1 MAATQ
6 NGNNNINTGKID
18 VDIWDFITKLKNSF
32 RFILFFALG
41 FAVLGGIIAFGR
53 EKTYRAEL
61 VLSPELGASEEGSLS
76 SIADMVGLSFDFGSS
91 SEAVNIMIYPNIVA
105 SKSFLMRLID
115 IPVRTLERTDT
126 VSLRTFYKNK
136 EGGWLDRLQQGIGRV
151 LASLKKKKNI
161 EGLGNKEFDTESF
174 ILISDKEDAFIGMLK
189 NSISVDVDDKT
200 GLIIVSSTTPD
211 PYVSAILTDTVGK
224 RLQSYITRYRTTKA
238 KLDYDYFDKMS
249 DEAETKYK
257 NSLNAY
263 ADNVDSNMQAILQ
276 RVKGKQEKLES
287 DVALAAQV
295 YIQLKQKKELA
306 KAKIQEVKP
315 AFVVI
320 DPVSVPLKATGIGR
334 LFTILLSFIM
344 GGILA
349 SMWIL
354 VGREIWERLKRGNV

>member
-1 MAATQ
+1 M
-6 NGNNNINTGKID
+6 
-18 VDIWDFITKLKNSF
+18 LF
-32 RFILFFALG
+32 RS
-41 FAVLGGIIAFGR
+41 
-53 EKTYRAEL
+53 
-61 VLSPELGASEEGSLS
+61 LSPELGASEEGSLS

-105 SKSFLMRLID
+105 SKSFLMKLID
-115 IPVRTLERTDT
+115 IPVRTLEKTDT

-136 EGGWLDRLQQGIGRV
+136 ERGWLDRLQQGIGRV

-161 EGLGNKEFDTESF
+161 EGLGNKEFETESF
-174 ILISDKEDAFIGMLK
+174 ILISDKEDAFISMLK
-189 NSISVDVDDKT
+189 NSISVYVDDKT

-263 ADNVDSNMQAILQ
+263 ADNVDSNMLAVLQ

-295 YIQLKQKKELA
+295 YTQLKQKKELA

-320 DPVSVPLKATGIGR
+320 DPVSVPLKTTGIGR
-334 LFTILLSFIM
+334 LLTILLSFIM
-344 GGILA
+344 GGVLA

-354 VGREIWERLKRGNV
+354 VGREIWGRLKRGNG

>member
-1 MAATQ
+1 MATTQ

-18 VDIWDFITKLKNSF
+18 VDIWDFIPKLKNSF

-105 SKSFLMRLID
+105 SKSFLMKLID
-115 IPVRTLERTDT
+115 IPVRTLEKTDT

-136 EGGWLDRLQQGIGRV
+136 ERGWLDRLQQGIGRV

-161 EGLGNKEFDTESF
+161 EGLGNKEFETESF
-174 ILISDKEDAFIGMLK
+174 ILISDKEDAFISMLK
-189 NSISVDVDDKT
+189 NSISVDVD
-200 GLIIVSSTTPD
+200 
-211 PYVSAILTDTVGK
+211 VSAILTDTVGK

-263 ADNVDSNMQAILQ
+263 ADNVDSNMLAVLQ

-295 YIQLKQKKELA
+295 YTQLKQKKELA

-320 DPVSVPLKATGIGR
+320 DPVSVPLKTTGIGR
-334 LFTILLSFIM
+334 LLTILLSFIM
-344 GGILA
+344 GGVLA

-354 VGREIWERLKRGNV
+354 VGREIWGRLKRGNG

>member
-1 MAATQ
+1 M
-6 NGNNNINTGKID
+6 
-18 VDIWDFITKLKNSF
+18 
-32 RFILFFALG
+32 
-41 FAVLGGIIAFGR
+41 
-53 EKTYRAEL
+53 E
-61 VLSPELGASEEGSLS
+61 
-76 SIADMVGLSFDFGSS
+76 
-91 SEAVNIMIYPNIVA
+91 
-105 SKSFLMRLID
+105 
-115 IPVRTLERTDT
+115 
-126 VSLRTFYKNK
+126 
-136 EGGWLDRLQQGIGRV
+136 GWLV
-151 LASLKKKKNI
+151 KKKKNI
-161 EGLGNKEFDTESF
+161 EGLGNKEFETESF
-174 ILISDKEDAFIGMLK
+174 ILISDKEDAFISMLK

-263 ADNVDSNMQAILQ
+263 ADNVDSNMLAVLQ

-295 YIQLKQKKELA
+295 YTQLKQKKELA

-320 DPVSVPLKATGIGR
+320 DPVSVPLKTTGIGR
-334 LFTILLSFIM
+334 LLTILLSFIM
-344 GGILA
+344 GGVLA

-354 VGREIWERLKRGNV
+354 VGREIWGRLKRGNG